1 MKTSEAGVDLI
12 KQFEGCKLTAYK
24 CPAGVWTIG
33 YGHTTAAGEPT
44 VVEGM
49 KITAVEATN
58 ILKRDLKTFE
68 AGVDAAVKV
77 ELVQNEFDALVS
89 FAFNVGLG
97 AFQKSTLLRK
107 LNAGD
112 YAAVPGELMKWT
124 KAGGKELPGLV
135 RRRRAEAGMWRG
147 VDDAA
152 QDVRAVPDEPPQK
165 RISESKEAN
174 GAIVAGASSAVAVA
188 SEITPLVQ
196 QGADLTTA
204 LTAAL
209 GRPTVIVL
217 LAVIVIACAIWY
229 WRKQRLEEHG
239 V

>member
-1 MKTSEAGVDLI
+1 MKTSDAGIALI
-12 KQFEGCKLTAYK
+12 KDFEGCKLSAYK

-33 YGHTTAAGEPT
+33 YGHTSLAGPPT
-44 VVEGM
+44 VAEGM
-49 KITAVEATN
+49 KISAVEATN
-58 ILKRDLKTFE
+58 ILKRDLKQFE
-68 AGVDAAVKV
+68 NGVSAAVKV
-77 ELVQNEFDALVS
+77 PLEQHQFDALVS

-97 AFQKSTLLRK
+97 ALGKSTLLRK

-112 YAAVPGELMKWT
+112 CAAVPTELMKWVR
-124 KAGGKELPGLV
+124 AGGKELPGLV

-147 VDDAA
+147 VDDKG
-152 QDVRAVPDEPPQK
+152 QDIRAVPDEPPVK
-165 RISESKEAN
+165 KISESKEAN

-188 SEITPLVQ
+188 SEITPLLQ

-204 LTAAL
+204 LASAL

-217 LAVIVIACAIWY
+217 LVVIGIACAIWV

>member
-1 MKTSEAGVDLI
+1 MPPVKEGDTLTK
-12 KQFEGCKLTAYK
+12 KQALDRFDA
-24 CPAGVWTIG
+24 
-33 YGHTTAAGEPT
+33 
-44 VVEGM
+44 
-49 KITAVEATN
+49 
-58 ILKRDLKTFE
+58 DLKKFE
-68 AGVDAAVKV
+68 AGVDDSVTV
-77 ELVQNEFDALVS
+77 PLEQHQFDALVS

-97 AFQKSTLLRK
+97 ALRKSTLLRK

-112 YAAVPGELMKWT
+112 YAAVPAELMKWT

-147 VDDAA
+147 VDDTA
-152 QDVRAVPDEPPQK
+152 QDVRAVPDEPPVK

-209 GRPTVIVL
+209 GRPTIIVL
-217 LAVIVIACAIWY
+217 LVVIVTACAIWY

>member
-1 MKTSEAGVDLI
+1 MKTSEAGIDLI

-33 YGHTTAAGEPT
+33 YGHTTMAGEPT

-49 KITAVEATN
+49 KITAVEAAN
-58 ILKRDLKTFE
+58 ILKRDLRKFE
-68 AGVDAAVKV
+68 LGVGENVKV
-77 ELVQNEFDALVS
+77 PLIQNQFDALVS
-89 FAFNVGLG
+89 FAFNCGLG
-97 AFQKSTLLRK
+97 ALQKSTLLRK

-112 YAAVPGELMKWT
+112 YASVPAELMKWT

-152 QDVRAVPDEPPQK
+152 QDVRAVPDEPPVKTIVQ
-165 RISESKEAN
+165 SKEAN
-174 GAIVAGASSAVAVA
+174 GAVVAGASSAVAVA
-188 SEITPLVQ
+188 TEITPLLQ
-196 QGADLTTA
+196 QGADITTVLTS
-204 LTAAL
+204 AL
-209 GRPTVIVL
+209 GRPTVLVL
-217 LAVIVIACAIWY
+217 LAVIVIACAIWV

>member
-1 MKTSEAGVDLI
+1 MKTSEAGIALI
-12 KQFEGCKLTAYK
+12 KEYEGCKLTAYK

-33 YGHTTAAGEPT
+33 YGHTAAAGEPI
-44 VVEGM
+44 VSEGM
-49 KITAVEATN
+49 RITAVEATN
-58 ILKRDLKTFE
+58 ILKRDLNKFE
-68 AGVDAAVKV
+68 QGVNQAVMV
-77 ELVQNEFDALVS
+77 ELAQNEFDALVS

-97 AFQKSTLLRK
+97 AFQRSTLLRK

-112 YAAVPGELMKWT
+112 FAAVPGELMKWT

-147 VDDAA
+147 INDAA
-152 QDVRAVPDEPPQK
+152 RDVRAVPDEPPVK

-188 SEITPLVQ
+188 SEIAPLLQ
-196 QGADLTTA
+196 QGADITTVLTS
-204 LTAAL
+204 AL
-209 GRPTVIVL
+209 GRPTVLVL
-217 LAVIVIACAIWY
+217 LVVIVIACAIWV